1 MPEIKI
7 KIRDKRA
14 GGTGTVICG
23 NSDYTVAWDLD
34 QEWTPYDTKTMRVNL
49 ADGTYQD
56 VVFAGDT
63 AALPALSTPG
73 WASVGLYAGDLHT
86 SRAADLRVLPSV
98 TTPSGAPANPTPDVY
113 DQLMELI
120 KGLGGVDPDDIA
132 KAVADYLAAHP
143 IEETD
148 PTVPEWAKAKTKPT
162 YSAAEVG
169 AIAQSDL
176 QAATDAA
183 LAQAKASGDFDGAT
197 GPAGP
202 QGPAGAPGKDGTA
215 GADGVTPHI
224 GDNGNWY
231 IGSTDTGKPSRGTAG
246 APGKTPVR
254 GADYW
259 TAADKQEIVSSV
271 IAALPDGTEVE
282 Y

>member
-98 TTPSGAPANPTPDVY
+98 TTPSGAPANPAPDVY

-169 AIAQSDL
+169 AISQSDL

-183 LAQAKASGDFDGAT
+183 LAQAKASGAFDGPT

-215 GADGVTPHI
+215 GA
-224 GDNGNWY
+224 
-231 IGSTDTGKPSRGTAG
+231 
-246 APGKTPVR
+246 PGKTPVK
-254 GADYW
+254 GTDYW

-271 IAALPDGTEVE
+271 ISALPDGTEVE

>member
-63 AALPALSTPG
+63 AALPTLSTPG

-120 KGLGGVDPDDIA
+120 KGLGG
-132 KAVADYLAAHP
+132 
-143 IEETD
+143 
-148 PTVPEWAKAKTKPT
+148 
-162 YSAAEVG
+162 
-169 AIAQSDL
+169 AQGE
-176 QAATDAA
+176 
-183 LAQAKASGDFDGAT
+183 KGAT

-202 QGPAGAPGKDGTA
+202 QGPQGPQGPAGATGALYLGK
-215 GADGVTPHI
+215 VTVCKNAVSI
-224 GDNGNWY
+224 
-231 IGSTDTGKPSRGTAG
+231 KPPRYG
-246 APGKTPVR
+246 
-254 GADYW
+254 Y
-259 TAADKQEIVSSV
+259 
-271 IAALPDGTEVE
+271 
-282 Y
+282 

>member
-63 AALPALSTPG
+63 AALPTLSTPG

-120 KGLGGVDPDDIA
+120 KGLDGPF
-132 KAVADYLAAHP
+132 
-143 IEETD
+143 
-148 PTVPEWAKAKTKPT
+148 PT
-162 YSAAEVG
+162 
-169 AIAQSDL
+169 
-176 QAATDAA
+176 
-183 LAQAKASGDFDGAT
+183 
-197 GPAGP
+197 
-202 QGPAGAPGKDGTA
+202 
-215 GADGVTPHI
+215 
-224 GDNGNWY
+224 
-231 IGSTDTGKPSRGTAG
+231 
-246 APGKTPVR
+246 
-254 GADYW
+254 
-259 TAADKQEIVSSV
+259 
-271 IAALPDGTEVE
+271 
-282 Y
+282 

>member
-1 MPEIKI
+1 MLSTVSENGDGNSGGNFSAAWGRIRREMMQMPEIKI

-63 AALPALSTPG
+63 AALPTLSTPG

-143 IEETD
+143 I
-148 PTVPEWAKAKTKPT
+148 K
-162 YSAAEVG
+162 
-169 AIAQSDL
+169 AIA
-176 QAATDAA
+176 
-183 LAQAKASGDFDGAT
+183 G
-197 GPAGP
+197 
-202 QGPAGAPGKDGTA
+202 
-215 GADGVTPHI
+215 
-224 GDNGNWY
+224 
-231 IGSTDTGKPSRGTAG
+231 
-246 APGKTPVR
+246 
-254 GADYW
+254 
-259 TAADKQEIVSSV
+259 
-271 IAALPDGTEVE
+271 
-282 Y
+282 

>member
-63 AALPALSTPG
+63 AALPTLSTPG

-98 TTPSGAPANPTPDVY
+98 TTPRP
-113 DQLMELI
+113 LI
-120 KGLGGVDPDDIA
+120 
-132 KAVADYLAAHP
+132 
-143 IEETD
+143 
-148 PTVPEWAKAKTKPT
+148 
-162 YSAAEVG
+162 
-169 AIAQSDL
+169 
-176 QAATDAA
+176 
-183 LAQAKASGDFDGAT
+183 
-197 GPAGP
+197 
-202 QGPAGAPGKDGTA
+202 
-215 GADGVTPHI
+215 
-224 GDNGNWY
+224 
-231 IGSTDTGKPSRGTAG
+231 
-246 APGKTPVR
+246 
-254 GADYW
+254 
-259 TAADKQEIVSSV
+259 SS
-271 IAALPDGTEVE
+271 IS
-282 Y
+282 

>member
-120 KGLGGVDPDDIA
+120 KGLGG
-132 KAVADYLAAHP
+132 
-143 IEETD
+143 
-148 PTVPEWAKAKTKPT
+148 
-162 YSAAEVG
+162 
-169 AIAQSDL
+169 AQGE
-176 QAATDAA
+176 
-183 LAQAKASGDFDGAT
+183 KGDT

-202 QGPAGAPGKDGTA
+202 QGPAGATGPQGPAGHSPVVTATKSGKVTTIEVDGTA
-215 GADGVTPHI
+215 IAAVNDGADAEDTRVIAVAIPAVVRVLTGSEFNIYYANVISQQNAMLWCSAANGLTI
-224 GDNGNWY
+224 KRYGDHLS
-231 IGSTDTGKPSRGTAG
+231 ITAN
-246 APGKTPVR
+246 APGTYPLQWRV
-254 GADYW
+254 
-259 TAADKQEIVSSV
+259 
-271 IAALPDGTEVE
+271 
-282 Y
+282 